1 MLRTGYWNLLYNS
14 IFKLEF
20 TNHTKLI
27 AFADDLIILIK
38 RESIIEAENCM
49 NLELRKISDW
59 ARNNKLN
66 FNENKSKVMLMS
78 RRKIKEDKEVE
89 IYLNN
94 KIFEQVNKTKN
105 LVIIF
110 DSKVTFREHVNYD
123 EEKFTK
129 LIFTL

>member
-1 MLRTGYWNLLYNS
+1 V
-14 IFKLEF
+14 
-20 TNHTKLI
+20 
-27 AFADDLIILIK
+27 
-38 RESIIEAENCM
+38 
-49 NLELRKISDW
+49 NLELRKISE
-59 ARNNKLN
+59 RSQNNELK

-78 RRKIKEDKEVE
+78 HWKRKEDKEVE

-94 KIFEQVNKTKN
+94 QILEQVNKTKN